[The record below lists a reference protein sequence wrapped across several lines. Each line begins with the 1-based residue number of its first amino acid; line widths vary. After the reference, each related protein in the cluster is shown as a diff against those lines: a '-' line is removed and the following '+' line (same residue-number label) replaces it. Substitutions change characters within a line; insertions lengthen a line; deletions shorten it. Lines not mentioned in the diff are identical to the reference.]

1 METGVSDY
9 TEADAMEQQAR
20 IHQLSNDAIL
30 KEWEAVRKA
39 QEIRLTPISLIIT
52 SVGTVA
58 AIFGAAAAL
67 LKWLA

>member
-1 METGVSDY
+1 MSEY
-9 TEADAMEQQAR
+9 TEADMLEQQAR
-20 IHQLSNDAIL
+20 ILQLQKDAIL

-39 QEIRLTPISLIIT
+39 QEIRLTPVTLVIT

-67 LKWLA
+67 LKWLS